1 MSFFFY
7 SFYPTWWI
15 WNLTSNTLSWL
26 TKLFSLFHTLVSHL
40 LGSTTLQ
47 ALSSW
52 DFTPGH
58 LFFGGA
64 LQFVHSLSVRIGGP
78 SSLVH
83 RPFLSS
89 PCVPCFLQFARFPS
103 HFSRECEEK
112 SNETKRFLPNRLR
125 KCKNDSF
132 FAHPSIRQRI
142 QVRFYHSFF
151 DTHSGFCF
159 GFELL
164 FWFAKNLGFEF
175 CGLMIFMWAPCICE
189 ASSERNRSWVC
200 EEGTRLWS
208 SCHFSLLMTVS
219 FL

>member
-1 MSFFFY
+1 MKYEFF
-7 SFYPTWWI
+7 
-15 WNLTSNTLSWL
+15 L
-26 TKLFSLFHTLVSHL
+26 LFFLPNMMDMKFNIKYFVLIDKTFQLVSHSGLSPVGIHYTTGLVL
-40 LGSTTLQ
+40 LRFH
-47 ALSSW
+47 SW
-52 DFTPGH
+52 PS
-58 LFFGGA
+58 FFGGA

-142 QVRFYHSFF
+142 QVRFDHSFF

-175 CGLMIFMWAPCICE
+175 CGLMIFM
-189 ASSERNRSWVC
+189 
-200 EEGTRLWS
+200 
-208 SCHFSLLMTVS
+208 
-219 FL
+219 

>member
-1 MSFFFY
+1 LW
-7 SFYPTWWI
+7 TQ
-15 WNLTSNTLSWL
+15 LL
-26 TKLFSLFHTLVSHL
+26 SLFHTLVSPCWD
-40 LGSTTLQ
+40 SLQ

-58 LFFGGA
+58 LFWGRTPVCPLTLGQDWLS
-64 LQFVHSLSVRIGGP
+64 LQPCPQVISLFSMRSV
-78 SSLVH
+78 
-83 RPFLSS
+83 LST
-89 PCVPCFLQFARFPS
+89 VVRFPS

-112 SNETKRFLPNRLR
+112 SKETKRFLLNRLR
-125 KCKNDSF
+125 KCKIDSF
-132 FAHPSIRQRI
+132 SAHPSISQQI

-175 CGLMIFMWAPCICE
+175 CGLVILMWAPSICE

-200 EEGTRLWS
+200 EEDTRLSS
-208 SCHFSLLMTVS
+208 SCHFSLLMTLS